1 MKRPSFNGAAALQFV
16 VNGKAGSSDADATR
30 DAIES
35 GLREAGITLFFWGLF
50 ATTLPMLLAP
60 LIEPEPGGRPRK
72 IAKKSGLFPSVTPL
86 LNAVLT
92 WMSRS
97 SRRS

>member
-35 GLREAGITLFFWGLF
+35 GLREAGRTGIIRF
-50 ATTLPMLLAP
+50 AAQGELARVAREGA
-60 LIEPEPGGRPRK
+60 I
-72 IAKKSGLFPSVTPL
+72 
-86 LNAVLT
+86 
-92 WMSRS
+92 
-97 SRRS
+97 